1 MMSKTKQQLE
11 QEIEYYERKI
21 GRYLTNQE
29 YVDPACSLQEAQR
42 KLEKLKKKL
51 FINYNID

>member
-1 MMSKTKQQLE
+1 MSKTKQQLE

-21 GRYLTNQE
+21 GRYLINQE
-29 YVDPACSLQEAQR
+29 YVDPACSLQEAYR
-42 KLEKLKKKL
+42 RLEKLKKKL